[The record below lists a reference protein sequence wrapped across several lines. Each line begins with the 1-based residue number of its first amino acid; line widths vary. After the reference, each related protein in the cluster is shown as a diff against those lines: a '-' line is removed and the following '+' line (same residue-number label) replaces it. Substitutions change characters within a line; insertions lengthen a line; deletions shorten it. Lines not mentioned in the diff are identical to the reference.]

1 MKNIIF
7 IAPPA
12 AGKGTMSSL
21 LKAKYGYMHISTGD
35 LLRDAKNQDNELG
48 RKLVTMLSSGKLV
61 PDEIVLELLEKS
73 LDNRDKDTPFILDG
87 YPRNIKQAEIY
98 DDLLKEL
105 SYDMGVVIFLD
116 IDKDTAMKRALSR
129 VVCSKCGLSYNL
141 DNKELSPIKEGICD
155 ACGGTLKTRGDDN
168 KETFITRF
176 DTYMKETYPLIEYYE
191 KKNNLVKIE
200 VSNLTADEVFEEVK
214 KVIK

>member
-1 MKNIIF
+1 
-7 IAPPA
+7 
-12 AGKGTMSSL
+12 
-21 LKAKYGYMHISTGD
+21 
-35 LLRDAKNQDNELG
+35 
-48 RKLVTMLSSGKLV
+48 
-61 PDEIVLELLEKS
+61 
-73 LDNRDKDTPFILDG
+73 
-87 YPRNIKQAEIY
+87 
-98 DDLLKEL
+98 
-105 SYDMGVVIFLD
+105 MGAVIFLD

-129 VVCSKCGLSYNL
+129 VVCSKCGLSYIL
-141 DNKELSPIKEGICD
+141 DNKEGMCD

>member
-1 MKNIIF
+1 MLNF
-7 IAPPA
+7 A
-12 AGKGTMSSL
+12 L
-21 LKAKYGYMHISTGD
+21 CD
-35 LLRDAKNQDNELG
+35 DNESILA
-48 RKLVTMLSSGKLV
+48 RLSKMLESLFIKYNFDCKVTFTSVDPNSFLAYV
-61 PDEIVLELLEKS
+61 INNPVD
-73 LDNRDKDTPFILDG
+73 
-87 YPRNIKQAEIY
+87 
-98 DDLLKEL
+98 
-105 SYDMGVVIFLD
+105 VIFLD

-141 DNKELSPIKEGICD
+141 DNKELAPMHDGICD

-176 DTYMKETYPLIEYYE
+176 DTYMKETYPLIEYYK

-200 VSNLTADEVFEEVK
+200 VSNLTADEVFLEVK

>member
-12 AGKGTMSSL
+12 AGKGTASAL
-21 LKAKYGYMHISTGD
+21 VCEKYNIPHISTGD
-35 LLRDAKNQDNELG
+35 LLRDEIANQTKLGVEIKDAMARGKFVSDEVITKLLKKRLSAKDAKKG
-48 RKLVTMLSSGKLV
+48 Y
-61 PDEIVLELLEKS
+61 
-73 LDNRDKDTPFILDG
+73 ILDG

-155 ACGGTLKTRGDDN
+155 ACGGELKTRGDDN